1 MKAREIMVNIPIQI
15 SIDGDGKVLVDG
27 QDNNADTTDSEV
39 DATDGQHSPLESPLD
54 QELELKKAALGKQSK
69 FIDRMIKGDLEE

>member
-15 SIDGDGKVLVDG
+15 SIDGDGKVSVDG
-27 QDNNADTTDSEV
+27 QSDDAVAADDEI

-54 QELELKKAALGKQSK
+54 QELELRKAELGKQSK
-69 FIDRMIKGDLEE
+69 FIDRMIKGDKEE